1 MCSENHVQNCH
12 CCDRLDCGDNTS
24 EAKNRI
30 AELEA
35 AQQWHPAS
43 APPPQDQD
51 GWPKYSKRVEML
63 TEACYSYHYNE
74 WRVIVGEK
82 GWREL
87 PPMPGKEMT

>member
-1 MCSENHVQNCH
+1 MNEIEKTLRYKLKLSEQE
-12 CCDRLDCGDNTS
+12 CDLLR
-24 EAKNRI
+24 KRI

-87 PPMPGKEMT
+87 PPMPGKESR